1 MFNFI
6 KIILKPLI
14 IFIYS
19 RVIIISLFYFQTIRK
34 KKLVYSN
41 SLGFGDNI
49 TFFIKNYLYVKKKNH
64 YVFKFSD
71 QVDQTLDFFFSNK
84 KILKS
89 ILRIPYIF
97 YYPVINEIKKSKQ
110 FKKFYNDIEWE
121 NMLSRKNNDSQKNLI
136 DLKLIG
142 KKSSNT
148 IYKFIEKKE
157 RYLCFFW
164 KFNRNKNDI
173 HGSNAR
179 ATFNKEKIFKLLNY
193 LIHKKKLRVII
204 LGLKNDPSI
213 KILRKFQLE
222 NNLESRLSF
231 LIDISNNY
239 SFIDQVLIAKNS
251 LCYIGNGSGITELFY
266 HLKIKAL
273 IFDHTLIN
281 YFRLP
286 HFKKYRKTLFKKYKL
301 IDKTENILSEKNTDW
316 LIKNKKTKYEIIENT
331 FEDIVYE
338 FENYPLN

>member
-19 RVIIISLFYFQTIRK
+19 KIIIISLFYFQTIRK

-49 TFFIKNYLYVKKKNH
+49 IFFIRNYLHIQKKNH

-84 KILKS
+84 KVLKS
-89 ILRIPYIF
+89 ILTIPYIF
-97 YYPVINEIKKSKQ
+97 YYPIINEIKKSKQ
-110 FKKFYNDIEWE
+110 FKKFYNDLEWAK
-121 NMLSRKNNDSQKNLI
+121 MLSRKNKDSQKNLI
-136 DLKLIG
+136 DLKLKRG
-142 KKSSNT
+142 KSSNK
-148 IYKFIEKKE
+148 IHKFFKKKK
-157 RYLCFFW
+157 RYVCFFW

-179 ATFNKEKIFKLLNY
+179 ATFDKEKIFKILNY
-193 LIHKKKLRVII
+193 LIHNKKLEVVI

-213 KILRKFQLE
+213 KILRKFQIE
-222 NNLESRLSF
+222 NNLESRLIF

-239 SFIDQVLIAKNS
+239 NFIDQVLIAKNS

-266 HLKIKAL
+266 HLKIKAF
-273 IFDHTLIN
+273 IFDHTLVN
-281 YFRLP
+281 YFQLP

-301 IDKTENILSEKNTDW
+301 SDKTENILSEKKTDY
-316 LIKNKKTKYEIIENT
+316 LIKNQTTKYEIIENS

-338 FENYPLN
+338 FENYTLN